1 MERTA
6 DETAWGGEEEEQGV
20 LDTRAEGGEQGDGR
34 RCSETQRPSDTGEA
48 GIAGKHPA
56 LLLFVPRILLVFTP
70 SS

>member
-6 DETAWGGEEEEQGV
+6 DEVTWGGEEEEQGV
-20 LDTRAEGGEQGDGR
+20 LDTRAEGVEEEDGR
-34 RCSETQRPSDTGEA
+34 RRSETQCPSDTGEA
-48 GIAGKHPA
+48 GIAGKRPA